1 MASLWNSDLRNE
13 LEKLKKG
20 QKGAAGKED
29 MRQLLFFVLFFVL
42 FFEISIRKGK
52 GLL

>member
-13 LEKLKKG
+13 LEKFKKG

-29 MRQLLFFVLFFVL
+29 MRQLLFFVLFF
-42 FFEISIRKGK
+42 EISIRKGK